1 MVQKHAAR
9 RLHYDLRLQFGDAL
23 KSWAVTNA
31 PSFDPQVR
39 RLAVHVEDHPLAYAA
54 FEGAIPKG
62 EYGAGHVLIW
72 DRGSWVPTADPD
84 EGYARGI
91 LKFQLLGEKL
101 QGGWTL
107 VRMKRKERNDNW
119 LLIKE
124 RDSFAAANAANG
136 LSKEA
141 DEDQEQSVVSGRT
154 LDELRAPPAIAAAA
168 LPGARP
174 APMADFVKP
183 QLAAQCDDPP
193 EGSDWLHEVKF
204 DGYRTL
210 ARVEDGQVRFLTRN
224 GLDWTAR
231 YGHLGKAFHDLP
243 CRRALLD
250 GEVVVQDE
258 RGVSDFAQL
267 QEALATNDSHSLVF
281 FAFDLLHLDDHD
293 LRDAPLLMRKQVLAT
308 LLSAVKP
315 NSALQPSEY
324 VTGEGA
330 RMFDEAC
337 RMAIEGIVSKRLD
350 APYRSGRSWSWRKS
364 KCGNAGEFV
373 IVGYRRTAA
382 AGGLA
387 ALLLAE
393 AGDDGTFNY
402 VGKTGTGFS
411 RAIAAD
417 LESRLDVI
425 RVDQPAAKVPADVT
439 RQRPIWVAP
448 SLIAEVR
455 FATRTADRRLR
466 QAVFKGLRPDK
477 APASV
482 EEASAGGTP
491 ARPPKRWVSDA
502 DLASVW
508 VTNPEREMFGGP
520 TKLDLA
526 LYYARVGDWL
536 MTQVAERPLT
546 LVRCPTGRAEDCFYQ
561 RNATPG
567 MPEAVRR
574 TLLPAVGD
582 EPAEMVV
589 HVDDA
594 AGLLALVQFGVVELH
609 CRGCRVDAPEHPD
622 RIVFDLDPDEGLGW
636 PVVVEAAFFLRERL
650 SSLGFVPFVKTTGG
664 KGLHVV
670 VPVIPRSDWQQALA
684 FAQGFAAALAS
695 AEPKRFTKNMA
706 KRARK
711 NRIFIDYLRNGRSAT
726 AVAAYSLRARPGVTV
741 ATPVSWDE
749 LPHID
754 DPRAFD
760 WRTVPQRLARLAI
773 DPWRDIAAAARDI
786 SEQARQFAGVAEPS
800 NEQV

>member
-1 MVQKHAAR
+1 M
-9 RLHYDLRLQFGDAL
+9 HYDLRLQFGDVL
-23 KSWAVTNA
+23 KSWAVTNV

-39 RLAVHVEDHPLAYAA
+39 RLAVHVEDHPLAYAN

-72 DRGSWVPTADPD
+72 DRGTWDPTADPD
-84 EGYARGI
+84 EGYARGV
-91 LKFQLLGEKL
+91 LKFQLAGEKL
-101 QGGWTL
+101 KGGWTL

-124 RDSFAAANAANG
+124 RDSFARAGDPSENPD
-136 LSKEA
+136 EA
-141 DEDQEQSVVSGRT
+141 QERSVVSGRS
-154 LDELRAPPAIAAAA
+154 LDDLRAPPSVAAAA
-168 LPGARP
+168 VPGARR

-193 EGSDWLHEVKF
+193 EGGDWLHELKF

-224 GLDWTAR
+224 GLDWTTR
-231 YGHLGKAFHDLP
+231 YGNLGRAFNDLT
-243 CRRALLD
+243 CQRALLD

-258 RGVSDFAQL
+258 QGVSDFARL
-267 QEALATNDSHSLVF
+267 QEALATNDSHSLLF

-293 LRDAPLLMRKQVLAT
+293 LRDAPLAMRKQVLST
-308 LLSAVKP
+308 LLSGVKR
-315 NSALQPSEY
+315 NSPLQLSEY
-324 VTGEGA
+324 VVGDGA

-337 RMAIEGIVSKRLD
+337 RMAVEGIVSKRLD
-350 APYRSGRSWSWRKS
+350 APYRSGRGWSWRKS
-364 KCGNAGEFV
+364 KCGNAGDFV
-373 IVGYRRTAA
+373 IVGYTRTAA

-387 ALLLAE
+387 ALLMAE
-393 AGDDGTFNY
+393 AGEDGTFSY

-411 RAIAAD
+411 RSVAAD
-417 LESRLDVI
+417 LESRLEAL
-425 RVDQPAAKVPADVT
+425 RVDQPTVKVPGDVT
-439 RQRPIWVAP
+439 RQRPLWVTP
-448 SLIAEVR
+448 TLIAEVR
-455 FATRTADRRLR
+455 FATRTSDGRLR

-482 EEASAGGTP
+482 EEASVGDSP
-491 ARPPKRWVSDA
+491 ARPPRRWVSDA

-546 LVRCPTGRAEDCFYQ
+546 LVRCPTGLTKDCFYQ
-561 RNATPG
+561 RNVTPG

-574 TLLPAVGD
+574 TLLPAAGD
-582 EPAEMVV
+582 EPEEMVM

-609 CRGCRVDAPEHPD
+609 CRGCRVVAPEHPD

-636 PVVVEAAFFLRERL
+636 PVVVDAAFFLRERL
-650 SSLGFVPFVKTTGG
+650 TSLGFVPFVKTTGG
-664 KGLHVV
+664 KGLHIV
-670 VPVIPRSDWQQALA
+670 VPVIPRSDWQQVLA

-749 LPHID
+749 LPRID

-760 WRTVPQRLARLAI
+760 WRSVPQRLAQLAA
-773 DPWRDIAAAARDI
+773 DPWHDIAAGAREI
-786 SEQARQFAGVAEPS
+786 SKQARQFAGVAERVD
-800 NEQV
+800 ERV